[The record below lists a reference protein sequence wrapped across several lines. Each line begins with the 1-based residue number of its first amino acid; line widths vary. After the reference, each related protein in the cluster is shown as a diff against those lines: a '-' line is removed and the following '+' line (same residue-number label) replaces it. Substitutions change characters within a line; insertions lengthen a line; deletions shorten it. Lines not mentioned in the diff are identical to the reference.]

1 VVDKAEIITVEAV
14 EVPLA
19 PQSVKVVTKRGELV
33 LTPLYGGGEMVRLVA
48 ELVVEQQQEEKGE
61 QDTGVEEQEEVIL
74 D

>member
-48 ELVVEQQQEEKGE
+48 ELVVEQQEEKGE
-61 QDTGVEEQEEVIL
+61 QDTGVDEQEEVAL